1 LNRSISPKAVEAIRA
16 PALAERRNRRRSQN
30 SRAILLVNFG
40 RGANLLMTIF
50 GHAVSVTYLLQ
61 FVTSAVILGL
71 YALSESMQQ
80 QKAKLQSD
88 RNMVFLAAF
97 LCHHHPTITD
107 VAKLGELTWGDRA
120 RISVTWEFFARST
133 EDFAKSGA
141 LPELDPAAKTSL
153 IGHFGSIL
161 YVSVFAIPSSIG
173 MLTGTSR
180 EVYQLIHTAVRKNL
194 VSRMMVVLSAN
205 VFVGFI
211 LAELLL
217 PRHPVLCAV
226 LLVSPF
232 FAILMGLVVFS
243 NAAKDQQA
251 WKEFWTNRLLEIMA
265 LAARDDNHD
274 LFNRALF
281 MKNDVESQPDLP
293 IPGKLS
299 LYTTVYSVVQ
309 VAILFF
315 SRTLHLT

>member
-1 LNRSISPKAVEAIRA
+1 
-16 PALAERRNRRRSQN
+16 
-30 SRAILLVNFG
+30 
-40 RGANLLMTIF
+40 MTVF

-71 YALSESMQQ
+71 YALSESMQE

-97 LCHHHPTITD
+97 LCHHHPTITS
-107 VAKLGELTWGDRA
+107 VAKLGEITYGKSADTLTSWK
-120 RISVTWEFFARST
+120 FFAQSMQNFT
-133 EDFAKSGA
+133 DSGE
-141 LPELDPAAKTSL
+141 LPQPDQAAKTSL
-153 IGHFGSIL
+153 IGHFGSII
-161 YVSVFAIPSSIG
+161 YVSIFALPSSIG
-173 MLTGTSR
+173 LLTERTRGP
-180 EVYQLIHTAVRKNL
+180 YQLFHTVFRKTI

-205 VFVGFI
+205 VFITFI

-217 PRHPVLCAV
+217 QHHPVLCG
-226 LLVSPF
+226 LLLLSPF
-232 FAILMGLVVFS
+232 FAILMCLMVFS
-243 NAAKDQQA
+243 KVVKEQQI
-251 WKEFWTNRLLEIMA
+251 WKEFWTDRLLEIMA
-265 LAARDDNHD
+265 LAARDNNHD

-309 VAILFF
+309 VVILFF